1 MASDENFL
9 RVKGSSQARAAPAS
23 KEEEVEA
30 APAPPPL
37 VREALSAAARAS
49 YHSRVTGGRP
59 ATLRLRLYL
68 FLLLE
73 TERGRRE
80 RERERGCLFFFS

>member
-68 FLLLE
+68 FFVVGDR
-73 TERGRRE
+73 EREE
-80 RERERGCLFFFS
+80 REREKEVVFFFS